1 MQALSNYITE
11 AKTYINFRNICR
23 LMCALLLAS
32 ALLAEWLMWSETP
45 VFAHDALCYVSGY
58 GCKLSAEGR
67 WLNYILFPIL
77 KLFNGYVVSLVNMG
91 CLFVFSWSV
100 FRRFLPISDSIIAA
114 LATLTFPPVH
124 AMNYWPSTM
133 LLSYLTLLGAALLY
147 KNTPKWLVFVSSA
160 ILLNGGL
167 PTFYFFLPLLYF
179 GEENRREFI
188 RTLVWWI
195 IAFIIGVAF
204 AEMMTLLKCH
214 HFIQP
219 QEYRHFK
226 LVASF
231 SDLWNNALQSLKCMI
246 NALSLVGKQLGLL
259 CVICALISLYRICVK
274 RELQTLYLCILLLLI
289 SLSVYAHATIGG
301 VVVAIRSA
309 MCMFFAVFLICIW
322 AMRRTT
328 VLVAVLSL
336 LFASYFISGNSKDI
350 RYWNTLRKAMCDEL
364 KAMPYQPY
372 EIDSIIFIA
381 TAEEYAPH
389 VEHLAETWGL
399 TNTASQLNYIDS
411 WSPIPRVCGYFCPI
425 YCCDAEETAE
435 KVGSNLS
442 EIPFLCSG
450 IYMHAKVGR
459 YLLIKFS

>member
-11 AKTYINFRNICR
+11 AKIYINFRNICR
-23 LMCALLLAS
+23 FICGLLLAS

-45 VFAHDALCYVSGY
+45 VFAHDALCYIAGY
-58 GCKLSAEGR
+58 GDKLSGEGR
-67 WLNYILFPIL
+67 WLNYLLFPIL
-77 KLFNGYVVSLVNMG
+77 KLFNVRIVSLVNIG

-147 KNTPKWLVFVSSA
+147 RNTPKWLVFVSSA

-167 PTFYFFLPLLYF
+167 TTFYFFLPLLYI

-204 AEMMTLLKCH
+204 AEMMTLLMCH

-219 QEYRHFK
+219 QEWRHFK

-231 SDLWNNALQSLKCMI
+231 SDLWNNVQQSLECMV
-246 NALSLVGKQLGLL
+246 NALSLVGKGLGLL

-301 VVVAIRSA
+301 VVVATRSA
-309 MCMFFAVFLICIW
+309 MCIFFAVFLICIW
-322 AMRRTT
+322 TMRRTT
-328 VLVAVLSL
+328 VLIAVLSL
-336 LFASYFISGNSKDI
+336 LFASRYISGNSDDI
-350 RYWNTLRKAMCDEL
+350 CYWNTLRKAMCDEL
-364 KAMPYQPY
+364 KSMPYQPH

-381 TAEEYAPH
+381 TDEEYAPH
-389 VEHLAETWGL
+389 VEQLAETWHL
-399 TNTASQLNYIDS
+399 RNTVSRLNYISS
-411 WSPIPRVCGYFCPI
+411 WTPVPRVCGYFCPV
-425 YCCDAEETAE
+425 YHCDADEAAE
-435 KVGSNLS
+435 KVGCNLS
-442 EIPFLCSG
+442 EISFQSSG
-450 IYMHAKVGR
+450 TYMHAKVGR
-459 YLLIKFS
+459 HLLIKFS